1 MAYDSIGRLW
11 TVTDAKGKTMTYA
24 YDTMNRIKEVK
35 DALDGITRFSYDLIG
50 NLRYVTDAKSQIIRY
65 EYDERDRIKKMT
77 DQLGR
82 VETYTY
88 YTGAEITSL
97 TGDNLKSITDRKGQ
111 VTTFNEYDSMNRI
124 KKITYHDSSYIE
136 YIYDLAGRIDYI
148 NDSVSGFID
157 YTYNDFGCTTC
168 GGRGMDRIAQEVTP
182 IGTIDYTYD
191 NVGRRKTMTV
201 AGQPVVNYDYYAN
214 GWIENVRQGVNSIE
228 QRFNFVYDDGGR
240 RERLKSFKGS
250 NLITETA
257 YGFDTANRLL
267 NLKHL
272 NSLNVELE
280 VLNYLYDA
288 NGNRISMN
296 RPTVTLPLPNPVSN
310 TSYNSAN
317 QMLSFNDK
325 NITYDNNGNMTS
337 VINTC
342 GTTTYTWDVRNR
354 LTGINGFKSDC
365 SSLTASFKYDALN
378 RRIEK
383 TINGVTTQYIHDGV
397 DIIQEK
403 QNGVVT
409 ANYIRTLNIDEP
421 LLRITQN
428 AVRFYMTDALGSV
441 IALTDE
447 NGVVRTT
454 YSYDPFGNTTI
465 TGEASD
471 NPFQFAGR
479 ENDNTGLLYE
489 RNRYYSFELMR
500 YISEDPIG
508 LAGGDTN
515 FYVRVGNDPINWIDP
530 WGLWSIS
537 IEGYYGLGGG
547 LVFGKNPNGGSFVT
561 WRFGYGIGGGV
572 SFDPYGTSPGWDPCK
587 KHGVL
592 NAGIG
597 GFAEA
602 GAGVGPLGINL
613 GTRGGINVENPS
625 DRLYIPYFESP
636 HLSFPIGWERKWRL
650 RGGAAAGVEITFY

>member
-1 MAYDSIGRLW
+1 VNA
-11 TVTDAKGKTMTYA
+11 
-24 YDTMNRIKEVK
+24 
-35 DALDGITRFSYDLIG
+35 
-50 NLRYVTDAKSQIIRY
+50 
-65 EYDERDRIKKMT
+65 
-77 DQLGR
+77 
-82 VETYTY
+82 VEQ
-88 YTGAEITSL
+88 
-97 TGDNLKSITDRKGQ
+97 K
-111 VTTFNEYDSMNRI
+111 
-124 KKITYHDSSYIE
+124 
-136 YIYDLAGRIDYI
+136 
-148 NDSVSGFID
+148 
-157 YTYNDFGCTTC
+157 
-168 GGRGMDRIAQEVTP
+168 
-182 IGTIDYTYD
+182 
-191 NVGRRKTMTV
+191 
-201 AGQPVVNYDYYAN
+201 
-214 GWIENVRQGVNSIE
+214 
-228 QRFNFVYDDGGR
+228 FNFVYDDGGR
-240 RERLKSFKGS
+240 RERLKSFNGAS
-250 NLITETA
+250 LVTETI
-257 YGFDTANRLL
+257 YGFDNANRLL
-267 NLKHL
+267 NLEHL
-272 NSLNVELE
+272 NPLNQILE
-280 VLNYLYDA
+280 SIGYTYDA
-288 NGNRISMN
+288 NGNRTNMN
-296 RPTVTLPLPNPVSN
+296 RPSVTLPLPNPASN
-310 TSYNSAN
+310 INHNEAN

-342 GTTTYTWDVRNR
+342 GTTNYTWDVRNR
-354 LTGINGFKSDC
+354 LTGISGFKPDC
-365 SSLTASFKYDALN
+365 SALTASFKYDALN

-383 TINGVTTQYIHDGV
+383 TINGQTTKYLYDGL
-397 DIIQEK
+397 DIVQEINQDGTVK
-403 QNGVVT
+403 
-409 ANYIRTLNIDEP
+409 ANYIRGLNIDEP
-421 LLRITQN
+421 LARIKSDGTIRYYQ
-428 AVRFYMTDALGSV
+428 TDALGSV

-447 NGVVRTT
+447 NGVVKTT
-454 YSYDPFGNTTI
+454 YSYDPFGAVTI
-465 TGEASD
+465 MGEASD

-479 ENDNTGLLYE
+479 ENDGNGHLFE
-489 RNRYYSFELMR
+489 RNRYYSYELLR
-500 YISEDPIG
+500 YISQDPIG